1 MIKSIHIENYALIE
15 HLDIDLHSGFSVIT
29 GETGAG
35 KSIIL
40 GAIGL
45 LLGQRADSK
54 SIKNGKAKCVV
65 EAGFMIEDYG
75 LESFFEEND
84 IDFDGS
90 ECIIRREL
98 TSAGKSRAFINDT
111 PVQLGLLKEL
121 GDKLIDVH
129 SQHQNLLLNKENFQ
143 LNVLDIIAGNADRN
157 AHYSSVFMRYTALC
171 SMLDNAIE
179 EAERNKADED
189 FLQFQYDQ
197 LEAANLSEGEQV
209 ELESEVEMLSHA
221 EDIKSGLYRA
231 KGYLSAE
238 TDADDVLR
246 MMKQSLASLQSVSS
260 VFSEAGTLASR
271 IDSCYIEL
279 KDIAD
284 EIDSHID
291 SIDYNPERLD
301 FVNERLNTIY
311 SLEKKHKVDTVEELI
326 AIRDDMERR
335 LEGISNSD
343 EHIERLRRE
352 RDDAFAQV
360 MECAEQLS
368 EERKKAA
375 EQVEKKMVD
384 YLLPLG
390 MPNVRF
396 AVEFSRRET
405 PSMSGLDKVAFMFS
419 ANKNGAMQNVA
430 QVASGGEIAR
440 VMLSLKALIAGAVK
454 LPTIIFDEIDTGVS
468 GSIAEKMARIMQ
480 EMGGKNRQVISI
492 THLPQIAALGSS
504 HYKVYKTDD
513 EDSTTSHIVELSHE
527 QRVEEIANMLSGE
540 NITSAAIDNAKEL
553 LKHIQTS

>member
-111 PVQLGLLKEL
+111 PAQLGLLKEL

-179 EAERNKADED
+179 EAQGINTLMSECALTQEAVAERLGRSRSAVANLLRLLNLPRKIQAAVVDGSISAGHARVLAGIAEREQQANL
-189 FLQFQYDQ
+189 FAKTLQFGWSVRQ
-197 LEAANLSEGEQV
+197 LEEAAK
-209 ELESEVEMLSHA
+209 
-221 EDIKSGLYRA
+221 KS
-231 KGYLSAE
+231 
-238 TDADDVLR
+238 
-246 MMKQSLASLQSVSS
+246 
-260 VFSEAGTLASR
+260 
-271 IDSCYIEL
+271 
-279 KDIAD
+279 
-284 EIDSHID
+284 
-291 SIDYNPERLD
+291 P
-301 FVNERLNTIY
+301 
-311 SLEKKHKVDTVEELI
+311 EKKEKPRPAPLPAEYEEL
-326 AIRDDMERR
+326 
-335 LEGISNSD
+335 S
-343 EHIERLRRE
+343 ERLRH
-352 RDDAFAQV
+352 ATGLKV
-360 MECAEQLS
+360 TMEGTQQKGKIVLS
-368 EERKKAA
+368 
-375 EQVEKKMVD
+375 
-384 YLLPLG
+384 Y
-390 MPNVRF
+390 
-396 AVEFSRRET
+396 
-405 PSMSGLDKVAFMFS
+405 
-419 ANKNGAMQNVA
+419 
-430 QVASGGEIAR
+430 
-440 VMLSLKALIAGAVK
+440 
-454 LPTIIFDEIDTGVS
+454 
-468 GSIAEKMARIMQ
+468 
-480 EMGGKNRQVISI
+480 
-492 THLPQIAALGSS
+492 
-504 HYKVYKTDD
+504 
-513 EDSTTSHIVELSHE
+513 
-527 QRVEEIANMLSGE
+527 SGE
-540 NITSAAIDNAKEL
+540 EEL
-553 LKHIQTS
+553 QRLWDLLEQ